1 MKFSIALI
9 FILSVGF
16 SSCLPTRSLRHFTL
30 YGETKKVD
38 PKKFKINGIYFS
50 VIPRACNR
58 FWYSDLIKCFIF
70 YENGFFF
77 SIEHSGLDTL
87 DMEASLNQY
96 LEILDK
102 LGFKGGFK
110 GDVRYWGSYFIDDNK
125 LLTQKYDT
133 DAFRW
138 VLGPILRAK
147 IINNTTIEFDEGFC
161 FNNEEVSKRF
171 TLVETKSKPDSVNIF
186 MTNKRIKRKL
196 DRLYKERHTR

>member
-1 MKFSIALI
+1 
-9 FILSVGF
+9 
-16 SSCLPTRSLRHFTL
+16 
-30 YGETKKVD
+30 
-38 PKKFKINGIYFS
+38 
-50 VIPRACNR
+50 
-58 FWYSDLIKCFIF
+58 
-70 YENGFFF
+70 
-77 SIEHSGLDTL
+77 
-87 DMEASLNQY
+87 
-96 LEILDK
+96 
-102 LGFKGGFK
+102 
-110 GDVRYWGSYFIDDNK
+110 